1 MRSNSKHGFTLVELL
16 VVIAIIGVLVG
27 LLLPAVQAAREAA
40 RRMSCSNNFK
50 QIGLGIHNYHAAFKQ
65 LPTHGTGT
73 IKFNNGGDNNPI
85 TGNNGMGLSFLV
97 GLTPF
102 IEQQALWEQ
111 ISNPFQPTVGTA
123 LNPPDAFPAMGPNP
137 HKGLGSHA
145 LHQYD
150 PWLTEIP
157 TLRCPSDPGVGLP
170 AHGRTNYG
178 AALGDAMH
186 HTWVGDSYYAATA
199 GPTNGPGWWNVKG
212 YGRENS
218 GLAQRK
224 RESSRGFFVVHTSSK
239 FRDILDGLANTIMA
253 AEIPTD
259 LGDSD
264 VRTQAAINAGRETG
278 VYIDPGIADTNNWK
292 DPARPQF
299 WNPAGTATLQA
310 IGEGMRGYRW
320 AAHAGVY
327 SSVCTILPP
336 NRELVM
342 CNGITSGGTLA
353 PGSRHQGGAHILMGD
368 GAVIFITDSIEAGD
382 SHGTTVFTNSAGVSS
397 NSINPTTVPGC
408 QSPFGLWGALGTR
421 ANKETI
427 QEQLNQ

>member
-1 MRSNSKHGFTLVELL
+1 MRTKQKSGFTLVELL

-50 QIGLGIHNYHAAFKQ
+50 QIGLGIHNYHAAYKQ

-73 IKFNNGGDNNPI
+73 HNPLNGGNNDPVI
-85 TGNNGMGLSFLV
+85 GNNGMNLSFLV
-97 GLTPF
+97 GISPF
-102 IEQQALWEQ
+102 VEQQALWEQ
-111 ISNPFQPTVGTA
+111 ISNPFQPTTGTA
-123 LNPPDAFPAMGPNP
+123 LNPPDAFPPMGPNP

-150 PWLTEIP
+150 PWLTEVP
-157 TLRCPSDPGVGLP
+157 TFRCPSDPGVGLP
-170 AHGRTNYG
+170 AHGRTNY
-178 AALGDAMH
+178 AASLGDAIH
-186 HTWVGDSYYAATA
+186 HTWVGDRYYSATVN
-199 GPTNGPGWWNVKG
+199 GGPGWWNVTAP
-212 YGRENS
+212 NS

-224 RESSRGFFVVHTSSK
+224 RESSRGFFVSRTESK

-253 AEIPTD
+253 GEIPTD
-259 LGDSD
+259 LGDKD
-264 VRTQAAINAGRETG
+264 VRTQAYINAGRNGG
-278 VYIDPGIADTNNWK
+278 VYDDPGIAETNNWK

-299 WNPAGTATLQA
+299 WNPTVTSVQGV
-310 IGEGMRGYRW
+310 GEGMRGYRW

-368 GAVIFITDSIEAGD
+368 GAVIFMTDSVEAGD
-382 SHGTTVFTNSAGVSS
+382 SHGPTVYTNVGGTSSSA
-397 NSINPTTVPGC
+397 INPRTVPGC
-408 QSPFGLWGALGTR
+408 QSPFGLWGSLGTR
-421 ANKETI
+421 ASKESVE
-427 QEQLNQ
+427 EQLNQ